1 MFGLKTYWL
10 KTLRYARGPRIFRT
24 TTLGDHRFVVGSHV
38 EFWRTVRYG
47 GELEPLAALMFLVRP
62 DDVVWD
68 VGASVGLY
76 TVHLAPRVRRV
87 VAFEPDPATVAR
99 LRENVQ
105 VNGLTHSVDIVPA
118 ALGDRDGQ
126 VELSTSGLSGNAPAI
141 SNLGRHHAS
150 TVVPINRADT
160 LLSTGGVAAP
170 TVIKM
175 DVEGAEGLVLK
186 GAAGLLRSGSA
197 PRLLF
202 VEVHPQ
208 FLPRHGDVDVSQIQ
222 AGLREMSYLVIATRG
237 RDEQFHLL
245 AARDSAL

>member
-1 MFGLKTYWL
+1 MFGLRTYWL
-10 KTLRYARGPRIFRT
+10 TTLRYALGPRVFRT
-24 TTLGDHRFVVGSHV
+24 TALGDHRFVVGSHV
-38 EFWRTVRYG
+38 EFFRTVRFG

-76 TVHLAPRVRRV
+76 TVHLAPLVRRV
-87 VAFEPDPATVAR
+87 IAFEPDPATAAR
-99 LRENVQ
+99 LRENVEL
-105 VNGLTHSVDIVPA
+105 NGLTGTTDIVA
-118 ALGDRDGQ
+118 VALGDHDGE

-141 SNLGRHHAS
+141 SNLGRHQG
-150 TVVPINRADT
+150 TTMVPVSRADT
-160 LLSTGGVAAP
+160 LVSTGRIAAP

-186 GAAGLLRSGSA
+186 GAADLLRSSSA

-208 FLPRHGDVDVSQIQ
+208 FLPRYGDVDASRIQ
-222 AGLREMSYLVIATRG
+222 ADLRAMNYLVIASR
-237 RDEQFHLL
+237 RREEQFHLL
-245 AARDSAL
+245 AARHAAP